1 MGEDVGRAA
10 WERRPSLPACF
21 SQSAIAGNLAGK
33 DGRRSRV
40 VCPTL
45 GMSTL
50 NNKIALVTGGGRGI
64 GEACAVALAEAGAD
78 VAVCSRS
85 SGEIDAVAE
94 KIRATGRRAL
104 AFVCN
109 VTEADQ
115 VRRMAGGGN
124 SRFGGGGILGNNAGL
139 GGSPP
144 FVDPPHQ
151 LWEQMFAVKLTGV
164 YRVTKA
170 FVPKMIEMRRGR
182 VINIASVMS
191 KIGGKYVA
199 AYTAAKHGVL
209 GLTRALAVELA
220 GYNITVNAVCPGY
233 VNTPMTDDN
242 VANIA
247 ARTGMPEA
255 EARKALEK
263 LSPQNRLIEPEEV
276 AAVVVMLAGAAAQ
289 GINGQAIN
297 IDGGAVMF

>member
-1 MGEDVGRAA
+1 M
-10 WERRPSLPACF
+10 
-21 SQSAIAGNLAGK
+21 N
-33 DGRRSRV
+33 
-40 VCPTL
+40 
-45 GMSTL
+45 TL

-78 VAVCSRS
+78 VAICSRS
-85 SGEIDAVAE
+85 SREIDVVAE

-104 AFVCN
+104 AVVCD

-115 VRRMAGGGN
+115 VRWMAEELY
-124 SRFGGGGILGNNAGL
+124 SQFGVVEILVNNAGL
-139 GGSPP
+139 GRSHRFGDHP
-144 FVDPPHQ
+144 DE
-151 LWEQMFAVKLTGV
+151 LWDQMLAVNLTGV

-199 AYTAAKHGVL
+199 AYAAAKHGVL
-209 GLTRALAVELA
+209 GLTRALACELV

-233 VNTPMTDDN
+233 VSTPMTDDN
-242 VANIA
+242 VANIV
-247 ARTGMPEA
+247 ARTGMSEA
-255 EARKALEK
+255 EARMALEK

-276 AAVVVMLAGAAAQ
+276 AAMVVMLAGDTGR